1 MHAVSLRLPA
11 QLGERLTRLA
21 ERTGRSKTYYMLEAI
36 QEHIDNLED
45 IYLAEEVLQRV
56 RRGEERV
63 YSSEEV
69 EAMLSVEN

>member
-1 MHAVSLRLPA
+1 MHAVSLRLPD
-11 QLGERLTRLA
+11 QLGERLAHLA

-56 RRGEERV
+56 RRGEERI
-63 YSSEEV
+63 YSAEEV
-69 EAMLSVEN
+69 EAMLNVEN